1 MGVGLICPFDRRRMI
16 DLKQN
21 NGYLRTVLGISALLI
36 VAYLMQ
42 EFCGLTADPLVQAVM
57 RALRCVIHISLLIH
71 WCASLHRRI
80 MNEEVRRSLVSVS
93 LLMIFWLTAK
103 DIKYEFIADRTF
115 WLGRYIWYSYYVPMI
130 LIPLYGVFII
140 DHMGKPEGYRNPR
153 WMNALYIPA
162 FAILIGIF
170 TNDLHGL
177 AFSFPAGIECFDDTY
192 GYGPIYFAGMAWF
205 VLGGIYTV
213 VMLLKKSRVPG
224 SKRLQKM
231 PAMIMGGAVIFWVLY
246 CLGIFRGCDLTV
258 VDCLIIALLLES
270 AIRTGL
276 IASNTDY
283 QKMFHASTVA
293 AQITDLN
300 YRPCYTSAAALNLTR
315 EEIQLLGG
323 HPIKR
328 EHFMLHA
335 KPIKAGFVLWQ
346 DDVAELDELMTHL
359 QDIQR
364 QLGRKNELLQAE
376 LKLREQQAQ
385 LEEKNH
391 LYNRITEEVA
401 PQIEKLEKLLKHSAD
416 QSNLVKMCVIGSY
429 VKRRSNLLLLRE
441 ENPIVQTR
449 EIEYCIRESLD
460 NLRLAEVSTGLDAR
474 CEGQIALDSL
484 IAAYDFYEG
493 LVELLLDRITAM
505 MVRIFCRNGAL
516 KMKIQLGLEG
526 TIDPSV
532 LEALPA
538 GGGRFR
544 CTIQEEDLTLDFVIG
559 EGGARK

>member
-1 MGVGLICPFDRRRMI
+1 MKR
-16 DLKQN
+16 N

-36 VAYLMQ
+36 VAYLMDQ
-42 EFCGLTADPLVQAVM
+42 YAILSAHAVVQASM

-71 WCASLHRRI
+71 WGASLHRRI
-80 MNEEVRRSLVSVS
+80 MNEEVRRSLVIVS

-293 AQITDLN
+293 AQITDRE

-315 EEIQLLGG
+315 EEMRLLGE
-323 HPIKR
+323 HPVKR
-328 EHFMLHA
+328 EHFILHA

-346 DDVAELDELMTHL
+346 DDVAELDELMTQL
-359 QDIQR
+359 QEAQR

-401 PQIEKLEKLLKHSAD
+401 PQIDKLETLLEQAAD

-441 ENPIVQTR
+441 ENPLVQAR

-460 NLRLAEVSTGLDAR
+460 NLRLADVSTGLDAQ
-474 CEGQIALDSL
+474 CEGLIPLDCL

-493 LVELLLDRITAM
+493 LVELLLGRITAM
-505 MVRIFCRNGAL
+505 MVRIFCKNGAL
-516 KMKIQLGLEG
+516 KMEIQLGLEG
-526 TIDPSV
+526 TIDTYA
-532 LEALPA
+532 LENLPA
-538 GGGRFR
+538 GGGTYRWS
-544 CTIQEEDLTLDFVIG
+544 IQEEDITLDFEIG
-559 EGGARK
+559 EGGA